1 MTIFTEFQGDD
12 GLLPSALPPNF
23 SEAGA
28 RPLVLVADDDPACIL
43 LLEKLLHRIGCELLY
58 GRDGWEALVLFR
70 LHRPDLVI
78 LDIAMPGIDGVGVCQ
93 EIKSDPTSRLTPVI
107 LISSSAGSED
117 HLRGIAAGADDFF
130 AKPINPDR
138 LAARVRALTDRKAF
152 TDELEAAETV
162 LFSLALAV
170 ESRDASTAGHCHRL
184 SALASRLGQRLG
196 LEEAEVRA
204 LRRAGMLHDIGKV
217 SIPDSILLKAGPLTP
232 AERQVMEQHPL
243 IGERICQPLR
253 SLRLVLPII
262 RHHHERIDGLGY
274 PDGLSGEQIPKTAL
288 VLQVVD
294 IYDAL
299 TSNRPY
305 RTAMAPATA
314 LAAME
319 LETARRRLDPASFA
333 GLRQMLAE
341 DGPEVY
347 ALLSSSSES
356 AAPGSPAADGD
367 G

>member
-1 MTIFTEFQGDD
+1 MTISMEDPEDD
-12 GLLPSALPPNF
+12 RLFPSPFPMARRD
-23 SEAGA
+23 AGI
-28 RPLVLVADDDPACIL
+28 RPRVLVADDDPACIL
-43 LLEKLLHRIGCELLY
+43 LLESLFHRIGCDLLY
-58 GRDGWEALVLFR
+58 ARDGWEALVLFR
-70 LHRPDLVI
+70 LHRPDLVV

-93 EIKSDPTSRLTPVI
+93 EIKSDPASRLTPVV
-107 LISSSAGSED
+107 LISSSAGSDD

-130 AKPINPDR
+130 PKPINPDR

-196 LEEAEVRA
+196 LDEPEIRA

-253 SLRLVLPII
+253 SLRPVLPII
-262 RHHHERIDGLGY
+262 RHHHERLDGLGY
-274 PDGLSGEQIPKTAL
+274 PDGLRGEEIPRTARI
-288 VLQVVD
+288 LQVVD

-305 RTAMAPATA
+305 RGAMAPATA
-314 LAAME
+314 LAAM
-319 LETARRRLDPASFA
+319 D
-333 GLRQMLAE
+333 
-341 DGPEVY
+341 V
-347 ALLSSSSES
+347 
-356 AAPGSPAADGD
+356 
-367 G
+367 

>member
-1 MTIFTEFQGDD
+1 MATLTIDPEIDGGD
-12 GLLPSALPPNF
+12 GGGRSLPAPFL
-23 SEAGA
+23 AGA
-28 RPLVLVADDDPACIL
+28 PDARPRPLVLAADDDPACLL
-43 LLEKLLHRIGCELLY
+43 LLERLLKGVGCDLLH

-70 LHRPDLVI
+70 LHRPDLVV
-78 LDIAMPGIDGVGVCQ
+78 LDISMPGIDGLAVCQ

-107 LISSSAGSED
+107 LISSSAASED
-117 HLRGIAAGADDFF
+117 YLGGIAAGADDFF
-130 AKPINPDR
+130 PKPVNPER

-162 LFSLALAV
+162 LYSLALAV
-170 ESRDASTAGHCHRL
+170 ESRDATTAGHCHRL

-196 LEEAEVRA
+196 LGEPEVRA

-253 SLRLVLPII
+253 TLRLVLPII
-262 RHHHERIDGLGY
+262 RHHHERIDGQGY
-274 PDGLSGEQIPKTAL
+274 PDGLRGGEIPQTARI
-288 VLQVVD
+288 LQVVD

-305 RTAMAPATA
+305 RAAMAPATA
-314 LAAME
+314 SAVMAAE
-319 LETARRRLDPASFA
+319 VERRRLDPDAFD
-333 GLRQMLAE
+333 GLRRMLAE
-341 DGPEVY
+341 DEAEVY
-347 ALLSSSSES
+347 A
-356 AAPGSPAADGD
+356 AGSR
-367 G
+367 

>member
-1 MTIFTEFQGDD
+1 MAAMTISAEIDSD
-12 GLLPSALPPNF
+12 GRSLPVPVP
-23 SEAGA
+23 AGA
-28 RPLVLVADDDPACIL
+28 PAARPRPLVLAADDDPAYLL
-43 LLEKLLHRIGCELLY
+43 LLEKLLRRLGCDLLH

-78 LDIAMPGIDGVGVCQ
+78 LDVAMPGIDGVAVCH

-130 AKPINPDR
+130 PKPVNPER

-170 ESRDASTAGHCHRL
+170 ESRDATTAGHCHRL
-184 SALASRLGQRLG
+184 AALASRLGARLG
-196 LEEAEVRA
+196 LQEPEVRA

-217 SIPDSILLKAGPLTP
+217 SIPDSILLKAGPLTE
-232 AERQVMEQHPL
+232 AERLVMEQHPL

-253 SLRLVLPII
+253 TLRLVLPII
-262 RHHHERIDGLGY
+262 RHHHERLDGRGY
-274 PDGLSGEQIPKTAL
+274 PDRLRGDEIPQTAR

-305 RTAMAPATA
+305 R
-314 LAAME
+314 AAMDP
-319 LETARRRLDPASFA
+319 ETAFAVMHAEVRDHRLDPDAFA
-333 GLRQMLAE
+333 GLRRMLAE
-341 DGPEVY
+341 KEAEVCDPGP
-347 ALLSSSSES
+347 
-356 AAPGSPAADGD
+356 P
-367 G
+367 